1 MPRGNIAQFLRIR
14 RNILLNAR
22 SIFKKVQAGSMKPL
36 HYFFRELLFAADAS
50 RAILSELR
58 RNSLMIQHI
67 HENSNRSVLY
77 RQFEAN
83 SLAGIEQQC
92 LTLLIFK
99 WGFAFCCD
107 TLLFDLCMTS
117 CFGWSVSKQREW
129 QRAFSVTTW
138 YRSKITQC
146 FFIHKVG
153 NTFSFLAYVIREFCA
168 GSFPVR

>member
-1 MPRGNIAQFLRIR
+1 MFLTRAGELKWVLIWRYSQYNADKRCLEVRKHCAISGNTEKYIALH
-14 RNILLNAR
+14 AR

-58 RNSLMIQHI
+58 RNLLMIQYS
-67 HENSNRSVLY
+67 HENSNRSILW
-77 RQFEAN
+77 RSFETN

-107 TLLFDLCMTS
+107 TLLFGSCMTS

-129 QRAFSVTTW
+129 QRAFLSN
-138 YRSKITQC
+138 
-146 FFIHKVG
+146 H
-153 NTFSFLAYVIREFCA
+153 VI
-168 GSFPVR
+168 S